1 MSVVTRKAEKSQRN
15 KTITMLTI
23 SHTDRVVQL
32 ETKDFFCLKVV
43 IITFVLTLTVLHRRR
58 S

>member
-1 MSVVTRKAEKSQRN
+1 MSVVARKAEKSQRN

-23 SHTDRVVQL
+23 SHTDGVVQL
-32 ETKDFFCLKVV
+32 EIRRFLLESH

>member
-23 SHTDRVVQL
+23 SHTDGVVQL
-32 ETKDFFCLKVV
+32 ETRLFLLESH
-43 IITFVLTLTVLHRRR
+43 IITVVLTLTVLHRRR

>member
-23 SHTDRVVQL
+23 SHTDGVVQL
-32 ETKDFFCLKVV
+32 ETKLFLLESH

>member
-23 SHTDRVVQL
+23 SHTDGVVQL
-32 ETKDFFCLKVV
+32 ETKDFFLLESH
-43 IITFVLTLTVLHRRR
+43 IITVVLTLTVLHRRR

>member
-23 SHTDRVVQL
+23 SHTDGVVQL
-32 ETKDFFCLKVV
+32 ETKDFLLESH